1 VLDMTHPETR
11 WLAAA
16 LLALMT
22 AGRARPAWSG
32 AAVANASGDVQVL
45 NITAN
50 PPRTRQGI
58 TIDFNNFYGNVTGRS
73 ATPVRTV
80 IIHWPHDMRWNGPRF
95 PQCDPER
102 LRSDG
107 VAGCPEES
115 IFANGTVEVDAR
127 PFFAEPLLGK
137 ITAFV
142 GAPARG
148 MSQVFLLELDRVPP
162 VILVG
167 EFSPDPQ
174 GEPYGFMQTF
184 DLSTLPPVAVT
195 NFDLLDVKRTIV
207 EHSAGRRTVVPLT
220 RAPRHCNGYWEY
232 ASTNVYASGDTLT
245 ATSRQ
250 PCAGKPDKAS
260 RDQPVGSR

>member
-1 VLDMTHPETR
+1 MTRPEAR
-11 WLAAA
+11 L
-16 LLALMT
+16 LVVVPLALMT
-22 AGRARPAWSG
+22 LCCERPAWRG
-32 AAVANASGDVQVL
+32 AAVANAAGDVQVL
-45 NITAN
+45 NITAK

-80 IIHWPHDMRWNGPRF
+80 IIHWPQDMRWNGPRF

-127 PFFAEPLLGK
+127 PIFAEPLLGK

-142 GAPARG
+142 GAPAGG
-148 MSQVFLLELDRVPP
+148 MSQVFLLEFDRVPP

-174 GEPYGFMQTF
+174 GEPYGYADF

-195 NFDLLDVKRTIV
+195 NYLLDVQRTIV
-207 EHSAGRRTVVPLT
+207 EHSGGRRTVVPLT
-220 RAPRHCNGYWEY
+220 RAAALQRVLEY
-232 ASTNVYASGDTLT
+232 ASTASPRLGRHAT

-250 PCAGKPDKAS
+250 P
-260 RDQPVGSR
+260 R